1 MEEDELRAL
10 CVTLANLLRQSE
22 MNRMICIN
30 EALQHGY
37 REGYADGLQGGLH
50 AGCSTGALQ
59 LPSAVK
65 ERDAESLVLH

>member
-1 MEEDELRAL
+1 MAQVDWLWMEEGELRAL
-10 CVTLANLLRQSE
+10 CVTLATLLRQSE

-37 REGYADGLQGGLH
+37 REGYADG
-50 AGCSTGALQ
+50 ALQ